1 MLITIIRKKN
11 VYQNKVSLFQ
21 VCSFYRFS
29 SLPSGK
35 CGYYSPK
42 MTIEGYIYIYIYI
55 YTCIYIYTLV
65 QVVLYNESAQ

>member
-1 MLITIIRKKN
+1 MLITIIKKKN

-42 MTIEGYIYIYIYI
+42 MTIEGYIYIYVHV
-55 YTCIYIYTLV
+55 YIYTLV

>member
-42 MTIEGYIYIYIYI
+42 MTIEGYTYIYL
-55 YTCIYIYTLV
+55 YTLV
-65 QVVLYNESAQ
+65 